1 MEKRFA
7 LFLILSALVLVLHMV
22 YHGLVHPPEAPR
34 EAPPE
39 PAPWEEPLAEPP
51 LEEPDVPPIDEPDP
65 DPPPPVD
72 EPVERIDPD
81 PVETPPEPLLDPPPE
96 PEVEPEHVTL
106 GSLAGDSP
114 YRLLVTLTNRGA
126 AIERIEM
133 GRRRA
138 EGGFRYRQLDRHL
151 AYLGHLALSDAPE
164 GGARIGVVGDGTPA
178 ALARPVSP
186 DTAAGLETGD
196 VIRQLDDWSIE
207 SSRDVYFFL
216 QDREPNQTVRVT
228 VRRPGADDEEQELE
242 FLVDLTDEPLNLIQ
256 PEINPHADT
265 GQPDPLSFLL
275 TLLRVGERTVER
287 GRDEISGLAALRD
300 GYWEVHR
307 LDEEEAPGVEF
318 RKRLPPNLLERL
330 GVEGDLEI
338 AKRYSLAAMS
348 ADAQDAWDS
357 HGYHLNLEIAIHNRG
372 SEPQQVAYRLDGPN
386 GLALEGWWYT
396 RKIHPRRFAGVGA
409 RDVVWRTP
417 AAGHN
422 MIGAPEIYRE
432 ASEAEER
439 QVPLSIPLFDIG
451 QQQLIEYVG
460 VDSQYFSVVLMPDRQ
475 EDLRDA
481 VFAGATAMPAGPV
494 GEKPSQWVKTTNS
507 TFRLDSPVRTLE
519 PGEAWSQRFTVF
531 AGPKR
536 RDLLNHYGLDDLIAW
551 GWFWM
556 IARPLSRVLHFFA
569 WLPLVNYGLAII
581 LLTVLVRSAM
591 TPLSRKAA
599 RNAQMMQE
607 LAPEMKRIAEK
618 YKNDMEKR
626 AAAQRDLF
634 AKHNYNPLGGCLLM
648 FVQLP
653 IFVGLY
659 RALSIDIQLLQEPLI
674 PGLQWCSNLAGP
686 DMLWYWEPYLPAIL
700 ANPGTGWLGPYL
712 NVLPILTIVLFLLQ
726 QKMFMPPATDEQTQ
740 MQHRM
745 MKFMMIFMGVLFFKV
760 PSGLCVYFIA
770 SSLWGIAERKFLP
783 PAKPTPGGP
792 ATSRPAPRPDN
803 RSPSNGDPRRSRS
816 KKRPKKR

>member
-7 LFLILSALVLVLHMV
+7 LFLILSALILFLHMTFQ
-22 YHGLVHPPEAPR
+22 GMMHPPEAPR
-34 EAPPE
+34 EEPGE
-39 PAPWEEPLAEPP
+39 PAPWEEPLAELP
-51 LEEPDVPPIDEPDP
+51 LEEPEPEPVVEEPERVVDP
-65 DPPPPVD
+65 DP
-72 EPVERIDPD
+72 R
-81 PVETPPEPLLDPPPE
+81 ETAPEPLLEAAAE
-96 PEVEPEHVTL
+96 PETEPEHVTL

-133 GRRRA
+133 AQRLPTGR
-138 EGGFRYRQLDRHL
+138 FRYRQLDRQMG
-151 AYLGHLALSDAPE
+151 YLGHLALSDAAG

-178 ALARPVSP
+178 ALARPVEADVP
-186 DTAAGLETGD
+186 AGLETGD
-196 VIRQLDDWSIE
+196 VIRQLDDWPIE

-216 QDREPNQTVRVT
+216 QDREPDQTVRVT
-228 VRRPGADDEEQELE
+228 VRRPGADDEFHDVT

-256 PEINPHADT
+256 PEINPHANTD
-265 GQPDPLSFLL
+265 QPDPLSFLV

-287 GRDEISGLAALRD
+287 GRHEMSALSALRE
-300 GYWEVHR
+300 GYWEVQR
-307 LDEEEAPGVEF
+307 LDAPDMPGVEF
-318 RKRLPPNLLERL
+318 RKRLPPSLLQRL
-330 GVEGDLEI
+330 GVEGELELV
-338 AKRYSLAAMS
+338 KRYRLAAVPS
-348 ADAQDAWDS
+348 DQREAWDS

-386 GLALEGWWYT
+386 GLPLEGWWYSN
-396 RKIHPRRFAGVGA
+396 KIHPRRFAGVGA

-417 AAGHN
+417 QAGHN

-432 ASEAEER
+432 ASDAEER
-439 QVPLSIPLFDIG
+439 QLPLSIPLFDPG

-460 VDSQYFSVVLMPDRQ
+460 VDAQYFSVVLMPDRQ

-481 VFAGATAMPAGPV
+481 VFAAATALPAGLV
-494 GEKPSQWVKTTNS
+494 GEKRSQWVKTTNS
-507 TFRLDSPVRTLE
+507 SFRLDSPTRMLE
-519 PGEAWSQRFTVF
+519 PGEAWSQHFTVF

-536 RDLLNHYGLDDLIAW
+536 RDLLGHYGLDDMIAW

-581 LLTVLVRSAM
+581 MLTVLVRSAM
-591 TPLSRKAA
+591 MPLSRKAA

-659 RALSIDIQLLQEPLI
+659 RALSIDIHLRQASLI
-674 PGLQWCSNLAGP
+674 PGLRWCSNLAGP
-686 DMLWYWEPYLPAIL
+686 DMLWYWEPHLPAIL

-745 MKFMMIFMGVLFFKV
+745 MKFMMIFMGVLFFRV

-770 SSLWGIAERKFLP
+770 SSIWGIAERKFLP
-783 PAKPTPGGP
+783 PIKPARGGP
-792 ATSRPAPRPDN
+792 AASHPGPRSDD
-803 RSPSNGDPRRSRS
+803 RSPTNGDPRRNRL